1 MMAYEE
7 FSDPRAEQWADM
19 PNLPNADDSLPPLP
33 PMPPPPPPA
42 TDPGDGG
49 GGERSDNEG
58 GNNTNDGGEG
68 ENGRG
73 GKANQG
79 PGGRRR
85 RGGSRGRRRGRHDE
99 GRNAA
104 HAMAPPSNL
113 PPDEVISLSQEFY
126 GFVLSMVDLVTTQ
139 MNRSG
144 APCMEVPVSDRVF
157 YRAPGGGLHFH
168 EFMFGVKTSPY
179 GGWLSDRDRSPWHA
193 MRLLLPFDKL
203 RRDLVKAKGV
213 YLMVE
218 STNPSRTRVVLH
230 TRRSLQHRKTF
241 IITTSTG
248 RTAMCLNEK
257 PARHTFDIV
266 PW

>member
-1 MMAYEE
+1 MMAYEDY
-7 FSDPRAEQWADM
+7 SDQRAEQWADI
-19 PNLPNADDSLPPLP
+19 PNLPNADDSLPPP
-33 PMPPPPPPA
+33 PQVPPSPPA
-42 TDPGDGG
+42 ATDTVEESVGETGDGAETTSG
-49 GGERSDNEG
+49 GPRRRREG
-58 GNNTNDGGEG
+58 
-68 ENGRG
+68 GRG
-73 GKANQG
+73 GRRGKRD
-79 PGGRRR
+79 GRR
-85 RGGSRGRRRGRHDE
+85 
-99 GRNAA
+99 NAL
-104 HAMAPPSNL
+104 HAIIHPPNSL
-113 PPDEVISLSQEFY
+113 PSDDLISLSQEFY
-126 GFVLSMVDLVTTQ
+126 GFVLSMVDLATTQ
-139 MNRSG
+139 MKRSG
-144 APCMEVPVSDRVF
+144 VPCMEVFISDRTF
-157 YRAPGGGLHFH
+157 YRAACGGLHFH

-218 STNPSRTRVVLH
+218 STNPSQTRVVLH
-230 TRRSLQHRKTF
+230 TRRSLQHRKTY

>member
-1 MMAYEE
+1 MMSYEE
-7 FSDPRAEQWADM
+7 FSDQRAEQWADM

-49 GGERSDNEG
+49 GGSGGSDNEG
-58 GNNTNDGGEG
+58 GSTSNDGGDKARTR
-68 ENGRG
+68 RG
-73 GKANQG
+73 
-79 PGGRRR
+79 PRRR
-85 RGGSRGRRRGRHDE
+85 REGGRGRRRGRHDE
-99 GRNAA
+99 ARNAA
-104 HAMAPPSNL
+104 HAMPPPNSL
-113 PPDEVISLSQEFY
+113 PPDDLVSLSQEFY

-139 MNRSG
+139 MKRSG
-144 APCMEVPVSDRVF
+144 APCIEVPVSDRIF
-157 YRAPGGGLHFH
+157 YRGAGGGLHFH
-168 EFMFGVKTSPY
+168 EFMFGVRTSPY